1 MFMSAVRFSRSWA
14 SGLLLGVLAC
24 FTVASIVGCGG
35 KKEIDPY
42 VYTSLRSVMF
52 GDTLSHDFLFEIDAP
67 EFEYVKGNTGIVSDG
82 NMLWFI
88 VGHDLENHYQTYA
101 GSLLGVQKFFKPQP
115 YLMIKR
121 VKKAGIPQPVDSVTT
136 YVIPRLI
143 PTSAID
149 LQTPG
154 ADLPGLRWNRQN
166 DFITFVP
173 EVEEGK
179 DPKIVSIQSMIEAF
193 PQIPRHDLA
202 DSVRANPRPEHLGWY
217 AVFDEATLEIVDL
230 TPGAEWM
237 LEMLTTKD
245 LPLVGSFSVKE
256 FVLPFVERRK
266 EYDGLGHVIGTMK
279 INWFRFANSFVEGS
293 AAEG

>member
-1 MFMSAVRFSRSWA
+1 MSAVRFSRRWA
-14 SGLLLGVLAC
+14 SVLLVGVLAC
-24 FTVASIVGCGG
+24 FTVAGIVGCGG
-35 KKEIDPY
+35 QKEVDPY

-67 EFEYVKGNTGIVSDG
+67 EFEYVKGNTGIVRDG

-88 VGHDLENHYQTYA
+88 VGHDLENQYRTYA

-136 YVIPRLI
+136 YVLPRLI
-143 PTSAID
+143 PASAID

-166 DFITFVP
+166 DFVTFVP
-173 EVEEGK
+173 EVEEGEE
-179 DPKIVSIQSMIEAF
+179 PTVVAIQSMIENF
-193 PQIPRHDLA
+193 PKVPRHDLP
-202 DSVRANPRPEHLGWY
+202 DSTKANPQPKDHAWY
-217 AVFDEATLEIVDL
+217 AVFDEATLLIDDL

-237 LEMLTTKD
+237 LELLVAKD
-245 LPLVGSFSVKE
+245 LPLVGSFTVKE
-256 FVLPFVERRK
+256 FVDPFVERRK
-266 EYDGLGHVIGTMK
+266 EYGDLGHVIGTMK
-279 INWFRFANSFVEGS
+279 VNWFRYANSFVEGS
-293 AAEG
+293 RSEG